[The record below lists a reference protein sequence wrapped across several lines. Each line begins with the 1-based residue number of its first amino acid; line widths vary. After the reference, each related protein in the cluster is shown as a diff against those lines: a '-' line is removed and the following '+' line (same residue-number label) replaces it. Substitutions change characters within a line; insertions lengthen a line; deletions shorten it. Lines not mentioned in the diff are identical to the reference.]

1 MARRG
6 KVFELLDVVKF
17 ALPDALTLQASATSY
32 NLAERVA
39 GGGFMSYGSLWSRLD
54 LLVKGLATDQFITA
68 AFSFYGDEWKNKSLQ
83 DAFCLLRE
91 HFGGKGR
98 WYAGPRWPTFVL
110 GFWFKPSIKGY
121 WFHEGKAYAVL
132 VNPRKSQPLT
142 MADVRFMARGVYEL
156 HCREDPN
163 DPIPLIVDLSQH
175 DGDTERKARIYEV
188 PADEAVSL
196 EAFESSIRE
205 FVVALNLAGVAL
217 PPPVEVEHI
226 LDLFR
231 KP

>member
-1 MARRG
+1 MPRRG
-6 KVFELLDVVKF
+6 KFFELLDVVKF
-17 ALPDALTLQASATSY
+17 GVPNALMLDAAATSY

-39 GGGFMSYGSLWSRLD
+39 GGGFMSYGAMWPRLD
-54 LLVKGLATDQFITA
+54 LLVRGYATDDFIET
-68 AFSFYGDEWKNKSLQ
+68 AFSFYEDDWKNKSIQ
-83 DAFCLLRE
+83 DAFRLLRVY
-91 HFGGKGR
+91 FGGKGR
-98 WYAGPRWPTFVL
+98 WYGVSRYPTHVL

-132 VNPRKSQPLT
+132 INARKRQPLLGT
-142 MADVRFMARGVYEL
+142 DVRFMARGVYEL

-175 DGDTERKARIYEV
+175 DGDAERKARIYEV

-196 EAFESSIRE
+196 EAFESSIKE
-205 FVVALNLAGVAL
+205 FLIALNLAGVSL
-217 PPPVEVEHI
+217 PPPLDMEHI

-231 KP
+231 K